1 MSKEKN
7 ASGLLSFSPV
17 RLVLLVAP
25 IVVAGSLFYFQ
36 RMGVEKRRLLQ
47 AENEAVE
54 TIMRSIKP
62 TPATLNESFADNDG
76 DLVADTP
83 SDESAR
89 LKPEILRFAY
99 LSSAPVSSQ
108 SETWQALT
116 DALADSTGLRVEF
129 AVYPSADEQLAA
141 LRDGSLHVTAF
152 NTGSV
157 TTAVNQCGFVP
168 VSGLSN
174 DAGETGYAC
183 MIIAH
188 RNRKLG
194 SLDQMKSLL
203 FTSPRSNS
211 GFRYPILVLAKN
223 FSMLPERDYA
233 FKFSQSHEDSI
244 RRVIENQVE
253 AAAVASDVV
262 QLVVGKDQ
270 IDLEEIDILY
280 ESPQF
285 PAACFGY
292 HHALNP
298 SLANKVSQ
306 LLRNFQFEDEQLREE
321 FRASGFT
328 GLAPIDFKEDFSEI
342 RLIEAVLSGNELLK
356 I

>member
-1 MSKEKN
+1 MSREKT

-17 RLVLLVAP
+17 RLVLLVAA
-25 IVVAGSLFYFQ
+25 IVAAGSVFYFQ
-36 RMGVEKRRLLQ
+36 RIGVEKRRLLQ

-62 TPATLNESFADNDG
+62 TPATLNESFTDNDG
-76 DLVADTP
+76 NLVADTP
-83 SDESAR
+83 ADESAR
-89 LKPEILRFAY
+89 SVPETLRFAY

-108 SETWQALT
+108 SQTWQALT

-129 AVYPSADEQLAA
+129 AVYPSTDEQLAA

-168 VSGLSN
+168 VSGLSTA
-174 DAGETGYAC
+174 AGETGYAC
-183 MIIAH
+183 MIISH
-188 RNRKLG
+188 RSRKLE

-211 GFRYPILVLAKN
+211 GFRYPVLVLAKN

-233 FKFSQSHEDSI
+233 FQFSQSHEDSI

-253 AAAVASDVV
+253 AAAVASDVL
-262 QLVVGKDQ
+262 QLIVEDNQVNIEDIK
-270 IDLEEIDILY
+270 ILY
-280 ESPQF
+280 ESSQF
-285 PAACFGY
+285 PAACFGF
-292 HHALNP
+292 HH
-298 SLANKVSQ
+298 SLEPELAKKITQ
-306 LLRNFQFEDEQLREE
+306 LLESFRFTDEQLSEQ
-321 FRASGFT
+321 FRGSGFT
-328 GLAPIDFKEDFSEI
+328 RLAPIDFKEDFSEI
-342 RLIEAVLSGNELLK
+342 RLIEAVLSGKELLG